1 MLLRYVCLYTG
12 RIVVWFSLYSTPY
25 LWQGW
30 SSANSVVFGE
40 CKSHLPSPHTA
51 SLISVDMIHAFGQE
65 ITQWNTRLVGF
76 ACISI
81 VTAIHIFHLNS
92 GLRVQNALAIVK
104 FGIMIFIILCG
115 FLAGIGI
122 VPLAQKSRNFEN
134 IWEGSSRDPNAFVA
148 GLFNVLWYLFL
159 LNSLTATSLNLLR
172 SFNGYSNAHYALS
185 ETKDPVKTI
194 KRAAPIAIGLMTT
207 LYLLVNI
214 SYLVVVPKEQMQ
226 SGGRVVAW
234 VWYSIVFTHWDNLS
248 SYSALYFGNLFGNLA
263 ERVFILPLSYSKRRN
278 LKHHFPRFF
287 PL

>member
-1 MLLRYVCLYTG
+1 
-12 RIVVWFSLYSTPY
+12 
-25 LWQGW
+25 
-30 SSANSVVFGE
+30 
-40 CKSHLPSPHTA
+40 
-51 SLISVDMIHAFGQE
+51 
-65 ITQWNTRLVGF
+65 
-76 ACISI
+76 
-81 VTAIHIFHLNS
+81 
-92 GLRVQNALAIVK
+92 
-104 FGIMIFIILCG
+104 MIFIILCG

-234 VWYSIVFTHWDNLS
+234 V
-248 SYSALYFGNLFGNLA
+248 
-263 ERVFILPLSYSKRRN
+263 
-278 LKHHFPRFF
+278 
-287 PL
+287 